1 MLSGAIVYVVA
12 TVASLGRSSAC
23 TLLTQADRGPART
36 AQAQPAERVI
46 GCCSSITQSLWSSP
60 SART

>member
-1 MLSGAIVYVVA
+1 MLSGAIVYVV
-12 TVASLGRSSAC
+12 TVASPGPSSAC
-23 TLLTQADRGPART
+23 TLLTQADLGPART